1 MYRVDKKLPIKVYF
15 LDAHQRETYIERF
28 CLSKRQDFLI
38 RKKKRIFRCSFAANA
53 FLRAFFDT

>member
-38 RKKKRIFRCSFAANA
+38 KKKNFPLLHFAANA

>member
-38 RKKKRIFRCSFAANA
+38 RKKKEFSAAPLLLTH
-53 FLRAFFDT
+53 F